1 MASMEELYNTIA
13 DIWDSYD
20 MYRQEH
26 ADKYGEA
33 EESPSTI
40 EQIKRHFYYV
50 EKNKAGGLI
59 PKIKNKINLDLEL
72 KETDSPEERSDKL
85 WLLEQ
90 IYVAEK
96 IGVYLYSTKN
106 AELPEREFLSRCKV
120 LDIIANPKGM
130 YVYNNYDDYDN
141 EIMDAFETVYT
152 NVKKA
157 VKNADEIENT
167 VDAIYSGWFHINAF
181 FCLGICTGSVFED
194 KLSEM
199 KKQRDAVEKI
209 AFDPSRILST
219 PKNGKGVNLDTAET
233 QEPQTYSNLKERFFI
248 MLVTAQKRAEINDM
262 LLGTFDYT
270 KEKVLADR
278 VMDIRVL
285 KEFGKNELYKKEIS
299 FEEFTELLR
308 FGSDEDKLCLW
319 RGITSKYAPEI
330 PGKEFFQS
338 RGEFSKIIK
347 YMKNIEE
354 PITSSHDVKRAVTQ
368 WCLLFK
374 IVYDGLQFEQKLI
387 SYNWEG
393 KKVLKTMSSIFKSY
407 NADRNVK
414 SLSDDPHSRRKE
426 REDRK
431 EMHSAAILHQFT
443 WDCIA
448 QMHSS
453 PEITDCKNAI
463 KKKMLLVMQATLSCK
478 LQTLDDIRKANY
490 TMQFV
495 FLMDWFSDAFLGVC
509 EKMVQENFWKSFENS
524 VNQVLHKKNPS
535 LEPYRFPL
543 IVHRKYEILYCN
555 DLVKRRLLS
564 IAAAHCI
571 NPNIVQQIGKRFDG
585 IGQIIAQLY
594 DCITEESDL
603 SKSVKYEREIDFE
616 PFPYMTVSTKLYIT
630 IDHFNKT
637 ITIDDCI
644 FEEPYEQELR
654 QYL

>member
-20 MYRQEH
+20 IYRQEH
-26 ADKYGEA
+26 ADQYGEA

-59 PKIKNKINLDLEL
+59 PRIKNKINLDLEL
-72 KETDSPEERSDKL
+72 KETDSPEEKWDKL

-96 IGVYLYSTKN
+96 IGVYRYSTKN

-130 YVYNNYDDYDN
+130 YVFDKCGDYNNA
-141 EIMDAFETVYT
+141 IMEAFDTVYT
-152 NVKKA
+152 NVQMS
-157 VKNADEIENT
+157 VKNADEIERT
-167 VDAIYSGWFHINAF
+167 VDALYSGWFHINAF
-181 FCLGICTGSVFED
+181 FCLGICTGSVFGD

-219 PKNGKGVNLDTAET
+219 PKNGKGVNSDTAET

-285 KEFGKNELYKKEIS
+285 KEFGKNELYKKKIS

-374 IVYDGLQFEQKLI
+374 IVYDGLQYEQKLI

-426 REDRK
+426 GEDRK

-463 KKKMLLVMQATLSCK
+463 KKKMLLVMQ
-478 LQTLDDIRKANY
+478 
-490 TMQFV
+490 
-495 FLMDWFSDAFLGVC
+495 
-509 EKMVQENFWKSFENS
+509 ENFLKNFENS

-585 IGQIIAQLY
+585 IGQIIAPLY

-644 FEEPYEQELR
+644 FKEPYEQELR

>member
-1 MASMEELYNTIA
+1 MASMEGLYNTIA
-13 DIWDSYD
+13 DIWDCYD

-40 EQIKRHFYYV
+40 EQIKWHFYYV

-59 PKIKNKINLDLEL
+59 PRIKNKINLDLEL

-85 WLLEQ
+85 WLLKQ

-96 IGVYLYSTKN
+96 IGVYRYSAKN
-106 AELPEREFLSRCKV
+106 AELPDGKFLSRCKV

-130 YVYNNYDDYDN
+130 YVYDKCGDYNNA
-141 EIMDAFETVYT
+141 IMDAFDTVYT
-152 NVKKA
+152 NVQA
-157 VKNADEIENT
+157 SVKNADEIERT
-167 VDAIYSGWFHINAF
+167 VDALYSGWFHINAF
-181 FCLGICTGSVFED
+181 FYLGVSTAAVFED

-209 AFDPSRILST
+209 AFDPSHSHST
-219 PKNGKGVNLDTAET
+219 PKNGKAANSDAAEI

-262 LLGTFDYT
+262 LLGTIDYK

-278 VMDIRVL
+278 VMDKRVL
-285 KEFGKNELYKKEIS
+285 KELDKNAFYKKEIS

-308 FGSDEDKLCLW
+308 SGSDEDKLCLW

-354 PITSSHDVKRAVTQ
+354 PITSSQNVKRMVIH

-374 IVYDGLQFEQKLI
+374 IVYDGLQYKQKLI

-393 KKVLKTMSSIFKSY
+393 KKVSKTMSSIFKSY
-407 NADRNVK
+407 NTDRNVK

-431 EMHSAAILHQFT
+431 EMHSAAILYQFT

-463 KKKMLLVMQATLSCK
+463 KKKMLLVMQETFSCK
-478 LQTLDDIRKANY
+478 LQTLDDIRKANC

-495 FLMDWFSDAFLGVC
+495 FLMDWFSDAFLDVC
-509 EKMVQENFWKSFENS
+509 EKMVQKNFLKNFKNS
-524 VNQVLHKKNPS
+524 VNQVLHQKNPS

-585 IGQIIAQLY
+585 IGQIIAPLY

-616 PFPYMTVSTKLYIT
+616 PFPYMTVPTRLYIT

-637 ITIDDCI
+637 VTIDDCI

>member
-20 MYRQEH
+20 IYRQEH
-26 ADKYGEA
+26 ADQYGEA

-59 PKIKNKINLDLEL
+59 PKIKSKINLDLEL

-96 IGVYLYSTKN
+96 IGVYRYSAKN

-130 YVYNNYDDYDN
+130 YMYDKCGDYNNA
-141 EIMDAFETVYT
+141 IMDAFDIVYT
-152 NVKKA
+152 NVQMS
-157 VKNADEIENT
+157 VKNADEIERT
-167 VDAIYSGWFHINAF
+167 VDALYSGWFHINAF
-181 FCLGICTGSVFED
+181 FYLGVSTAAVFED

-219 PKNGKGVNLDTAET
+219 PKNGKVANSDAAEI

-262 LLGTFDYT
+262 LLGTIDYT

-278 VMDIRVL
+278 VMDKRVL
-285 KEFGKNELYKKEIS
+285 KELDKNAFYKKEIS

-308 FGSDEDKLCLW
+308 SGGDEDKLCLW

-330 PGKEFFQS
+330 PRKEFFQS

-347 YMKNIEE
+347 YVKNIEE
-354 PITSSHDVKRAVTQ
+354 PITSSQNVKRMVIH

-374 IVYDGLQFEQKLI
+374 IVYDGLQYEQKLI

-393 KKVLKTMSSIFKSY
+393 KKVSKTMSSIFKSY
-407 NADRNVK
+407 NTDRNVK

-431 EMHSAAILHQFT
+431 EMHSAAILYQFT

-463 KKKMLLVMQATLSCK
+463 KKKMLLVMQKTFSCK
-478 LQTLDDIRKANY
+478 LQTLDDIRKANC

-495 FLMDWFSDAFLGVC
+495 FLMDWFSDAFLDVC
-509 EKMVQENFWKSFENS
+509 EKMVQKNFLENFKNS
-524 VNQVLHKKNPS
+524 VNQVLHQKNPS

-571 NPNIVQQIGKRFDG
+571 NPNIVQQIGKRLDG
-585 IGQIIAQLY
+585 IGQIIAPLY

-616 PFPYMTVSTKLYIT
+616 PFPYMTVPTRLYIT

-637 ITIDDCI
+637 VTIDDCI
-644 FEEPYEQELR
+644 FDEPYEQELR

>member
-20 MYRQEH
+20 IYRQEH
-26 ADKYGEA
+26 ADQYGEA
-33 EESPSTI
+33 EESPSII

-59 PKIKNKINLDLEL
+59 PRIKNKINLDLEL
-72 KETDSPEERSDKL
+72 KETDNPEEKWDKL

-96 IGVYLYSTKN
+96 IGVYRYSTKN

-130 YVYNNYDDYDN
+130 YVFDKCGDYNNA
-141 EIMDAFETVYT
+141 IMEAFDTVYT
-152 NVKKA
+152 NVQMS
-157 VKNADEIENT
+157 VKNADEIERT
-167 VDAIYSGWFHINAF
+167 VDALYSGWFHINAF
-181 FCLGICTGSVFED
+181 FCLGICTGSVFGD

-219 PKNGKGVNLDTAET
+219 PKNGKGVNSDTAET

-374 IVYDGLQFEQKLI
+374 IVYDGLQYEQKLI

-463 KKKMLLVMQATLSCK
+463 KKKMLLVMQ
-478 LQTLDDIRKANY
+478 
-490 TMQFV
+490 
-495 FLMDWFSDAFLGVC
+495 
-509 EKMVQENFWKSFENS
+509 ENFLKNFENS

-585 IGQIIAQLY
+585 IGQIIAPLY